1 MSTTPTRPEMPQA
14 EPPVPTYGTPRWIPI
29 LFVVLFLVSG
39 YLVYAG
45 IHSRQGLEMQLAQSN
60 SQISKQGT
68 TLDKAN
74 SQIDDL
80 KAELDLTSQK
90 LGLTQTQLAEARKTA
105 AVLRREQFQSSKK
118 LQAQIGQ
125 VQQQS
130 QAGMGQLSNE
140 LGGTKNDLAATKKD
154 LAVTQSKLEGTVGD
168 MGVMSGLIAHNKD
181 QLTELIRLNKR
192 DYFKFDLFKS
202 KHPYR
207 VGPIVVQVSHVD
219 QKHWRYNMYVTVSDK
234 RIEKKNKTL
243 YEPVQFYTP
252 DSMAPLE
259 IVVYQIKKNEILGYL
274 SAPKEQPQGKQ
285 SAAAP
290 STK

>member
-1 MSTTPTRPEMPQA
+1 MPQA
-14 EPPVPTYGTPRWIPI
+14 EPPVPSYGTPRWIPI

-60 SQISKQGT
+60 SQISRQGAA
-68 TLDKAN
+68 LDKAN

-90 LGLTQTQLAEARKTA
+90 LGLTQNQLEQARKTA
-105 AVLRREQFQSSKK
+105 AVLRREQVQSSKQ

-140 LGGTKNDLAATKKD
+140 LGGTKSDLANTKKD
-154 LAVTQSKLEGTVGD
+154 LAATQSKLEGTVGD
-168 MGVMSGLIAHNKD
+168 MGVMSGLVAHNQK
-181 QLTELIRLNKR
+181 QLEELVRMGQR

-207 VGPIVVQVSHVD
+207 VGPVVVQVSHVD
-219 QKHWRYNMYVTVSDK
+219 EKHWRYNMYVTVSDK

-252 DSMAPLE
+252 EAMAPLE

-274 SAPKEQPQGKQ
+274 SAPKEQQGKQ